1 MHIRLALLTA
11 ALLLAPTMAE
21 ARETMHKLSIQ
32 DALNGQYKDKAN
44 LATDIPL
51 FFGSQKPAGKIEK
64 IREISTSRK
73 TNAVGKTDVEACQWA
88 LFSAL
93 KALQDE
99 ARNMGG
105 KGVVNIVS
113 NYKHQVF
120 ASDTEF
126 ECGAGAIM
134 AGVALKGDV
143 IK

>member
-1 MHIRLALLTA
+1 MQIRIALLTA
-11 ALLLAPTMAE
+11 ALVLAPTMAS

-32 DALNGQYKDKAN
+32 DALNGQYKDKAA
-44 LATDIPL
+44 LATDIQL
-51 FFGSQKPAGKIEK
+51 FFGSQKPTGKIET

-73 TNAVGKTDVEACQWA
+73 TNAVGKSDAEACQWA

-99 ARNMGG
+99 ARGMGG
-105 KGVVNIVS
+105 KAVVNIVS
-113 NYKHQVF
+113 NYKHQAF
-120 ASDTEF
+120 ESDSEF

-134 AGVALKGDV
+134 AGVALKGTV